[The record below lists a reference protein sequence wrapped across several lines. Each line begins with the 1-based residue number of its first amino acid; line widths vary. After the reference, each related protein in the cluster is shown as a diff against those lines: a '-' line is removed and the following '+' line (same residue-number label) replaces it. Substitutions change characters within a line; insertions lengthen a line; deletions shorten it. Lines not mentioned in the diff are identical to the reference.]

1 MREVWLYCGSGPPAC
16 IAGLRPGPHEA
27 TKFVLV
33 NDSYSAVNAADL
45 AERRSEGAGPLPP
58 DEYKGGRASPDAQ
71 MASSAVTWARSLG
84 TLRRSVGRSPAVV
97 AAGGHHV
104 GHLGV
109 GAHRG
114 GHAGVPL
121 HLPGHGCM
129 SGRSRC
135 SG

>member
-1 MREVWLYCGSGPPAC
+1 MPSVDPWTAR
-16 IAGLRPGPHEA
+16 A

-33 NDSYSAVNAADL
+33 NASYSAVNAADL
-45 AERRSEGAGPLPP
+45 AERRSEGTGPLPP
-58 DEYKGGRASPDAQ
+58 DEYNGAVAPSPDAQ
-71 MASSAVTWARSLG
+71 MASSAVTWAHSLG

-129 SGRSRC
+129 NGRSRC